1 MLLER
6 GGSSAPV
13 LMDRLAKPWR
23 PAPQHHGGRQR
34 GCLPLGAGSSRVVC
48 AGGAALDMHMRLG
61 AGQASS
67 PVPAGLPLTLV
78 LVLEGDLLVQH
89 LVPSVGTE
97 L

>member
-1 MLLER
+1 
-6 GGSSAPV
+6 
-13 LMDRLAKPWR
+13 
-23 PAPQHHGGRQR
+23 
-34 GCLPLGAGSSRVVC
+34 
-48 AGGAALDMHMRLG
+48 MHMRLG